1 MFGFLNFIGLLACLI
16 GIPSS
21 LNQTV
26 SDEEVAKYEAQFDLA
41 AETLENQ

>member
-1 MFGFLNFIGLLACLI
+1 MFGILNFVGLIACFF

-21 LNQTV
+21 LNQTF

-41 AETLENQ
+41 AEPLEN